1 MNAFTPVSGT
11 EVGGSPARKAAAA
24 QLGYMNPV
32 LTHVPDHLSLHTEQD
47 ESLDP
52 VTFEIIRSKL
62 ANINIDHG
70 ETIRRISGSMPVAEG
85 NDYNASIT
93 TELGEGTA
101 FGAHNWFFAGYADL
115 GIRWILEF
123 RSQSDGIADGD
134 VFIHN
139 DPWVGTNHQ
148 NDAAVMAPVF
158 WEGKLF
164 AWIYNSAHQ
173 QDMGGPTPG
182 SMPSQAR
189 TVFEESN
196 CIPPVKIVEKGAVRE
211 DILDFW
217 TRRTRAPT
225 TSSLEVKSQL
235 AGAKLARD
243 RLLEV
248 ISRYGP
254 AKVKRAM
261 YKTIAD
267 AAEIV
272 GQRLRQI
279 PDGVWADERYIG
291 VTAEDNRT
299 TPYRLCIQFEKRGD
313 RLRITNRHTSPAGP
327 GVNFTAGAFRG
338 CVLNGLFHILGFD
351 IDLCGAGLLRQLDFD
366 LTPGLVN
373 SATYPTAVSSSAGT
387 MSTVVQSFCLA
398 SKMVSG
404 VPGLA
409 THSAASNSLHTMGAC
424 FSMDGTDRFGN
435 FFKTTILDLMAGGSG
450 AYSDH
455 DAIDHAG
462 SATGINHPI
471 PDIELVE
478 RRLPVLALF
487 RRADQ
492 STSGPGRF
500 RGSPALVSAYIG
512 HGSNMIEGS
521 GNGVSSALPL
531 GIGLDGAP
539 PSTAGGVFV
548 SRDTGCKQVLAQG
561 RVPASL
567 ADLEQ
572 AGAEFANASITSL
585 PFGADDIALVVSN
598 AGAGFGDPL
607 ERDPAMVA
615 RDVAHRR
622 LTAAD
627 AASKYGVVVTSSY
640 ELDVA
645 ATEARRHAIRDERV
659 ARSRAPR
666 QPEPGRSDPSSDEVQ
681 PVLHSVGMNRDHL
694 FCLKCGHN
702 LAPRQGQYR
711 QGCREF
717 DQPLDECIAHYERY
731 QFESEDAFVVRTYVC
746 PGCHGSLDSQVC
758 KASDGPYKDF
768 RSLT

>member
-1 MNAFTPVSGT
+1 MNSINAFQPDAGT
-11 EVGGSPARKAAAA
+11 LARKNASF
-24 QLGYMNPV
+24 LNGYLEPDLQRV
-32 LTHVPDHLSLHTEQD
+32 AEHVRLHTEQD
-47 ESLDP
+47 ETLDP
-52 VTFEIIRSKL
+52 VTYEIIRSKL

-85 NDYNASIT
+85 NDYNASIA

-115 GIRWILEF
+115 AIRWVLEF
-123 RSQSDGIADGD
+123 RSQSNGINEGD
-134 VFIHN
+134 IFIHN

-158 WEGKLF
+158 WDGKLF

-182 SMPSQAR
+182 SMTPLAS

-196 CIPPVKIVEKGAVRE
+196 CIPPIKIVEKGALRD
-211 DILDFW
+211 DILDLW
-217 TRRTRAPT
+217 TRRTRAPA

-243 RLLEV
+243 RLIEV
-248 ISRYGP
+248 IARYGP
-254 AKVKRAM
+254 DKVKRAM

-267 AAEIV
+267 AAQLV
-272 GQRLRQI
+272 GRRLELI
-279 PDGVWADERYIG
+279 PDGIWADERYIG
-291 VTAEDNRT
+291 VTAADGQT
-299 TPYRLCIQFEKRGD
+299 TPYRLCIQFEKRGP
-313 RLRITNRHTSPAGP
+313 RLKVSNRGTSPSGP

-351 IDLCGAGLLRQLDFD
+351 IDLCGAGLLRCLDFE

-404 VPGLA
+404 VPELA
-409 THSAASNSLHTMGAC
+409 SHAAASNSLHTMSAA
-424 FSMDGTDRFGN
+424 FSMGGLDRFGN
-435 FFKTTILDLMAGGSG
+435 FFLTTILDLMAGGSG

-487 RRADQ
+487 RREDH
-492 STSGPGRF
+492 STSGAGRY
-500 RGSPALVSAYIG
+500 RGSPAVVSAYVG
-512 HGSNMIEGS
+512 HGSDQIQGS

-531 GIGLDGAP
+531 GVGLDGAP
-539 PSTAGGVFV
+539 PSTAGGVFIG
-548 SRDTGCKQVLAQG
+548 RATRCKETLAQG
-561 RVPASL
+561 KVPASL
-567 ADLEQ
+567 DGLVE
-572 AGAEFANASITSL
+572 AGADFQHASIVST
-585 PFGADDIALVVSN
+585 PFGPDDVALVVSN

-607 ERDPAMVA
+607 ERDPNAVA
-615 RDVAHRR
+615 NDVAVRR
-622 LTAAD
+622 LTSED
-627 AASKYGVVVTSSY
+627 AARKYGVVVKP
-640 ELDVA
+640 DGHPDPA
-645 ATEARRHAIRDERV
+645 ATDRKRRDIAQAR
-659 ARSRAPR
+659 ARCSRPPR
-666 QPEPGRSDPSSDEVQ
+666 MPVSGRSDPAGHDAR
-681 PVLHSVGMNRDHL
+681 PVLHSVAMNDAHL
-694 FCLKCGHN
+694 FCRKCGQH
-702 LAPRQGQYR
+702 LAARGGQYR
-711 QGCREF
+711 LGCREL
-717 DQPLDECIAHYERY
+717 DQELDQHIPMYDRY
-731 QFESEDAFVVRTYVC
+731 GLRSKEAFVVRTYVC
-746 PGCHGSLDSQVC
+746 PGCNGAVDAHICNRND
-758 KASDGPYKDF
+758 DPYVDF
-768 RSLT
+768 STV

>member
-1 MNAFTPVSGT
+1 MSTTTYNPDIQ
-11 EVGGSPARKAAAA
+11 ARKTAAA
-24 QLGYMNPV
+24 QFGYLNPV
-32 LTHVPDHLSLHTEQD
+32 LSQVEDHIALHTDQD
-47 ESLDP
+47 DSLDP
-52 VTFEIIRSKL
+52 VTYEIIRSKL
-62 ANINIDHG
+62 GNINIDHG

-85 NDYNASIT
+85 NDYNASIA

-115 GIRWILEF
+115 AIRWVLEF
-123 RSQSDGIADGD
+123 RAHTVGVNDGD

-158 WEGKLF
+158 WDGKLF

-182 SMPSQAR
+182 SMTPLAR
-189 TVFEESN
+189 TVFEESD
-196 CIPPVKIVEKGAVRE
+196 CIPPVKIVANGVLQD

-261 YKTIAD
+261 HKTIVD
-267 AAEIV
+267 AAQIV

-291 VTAEDNRT
+291 VTGADNWT

-313 RLRITNRHTSPAGP
+313 RLRITNRGTSPSGP

-404 VPGLA
+404 VPELSS
-409 THSAASNSLHTMGAC
+409 HSAASNSLHTMSAA
-424 FSMDGTDRFGN
+424 FSMDGLDRFGN

-487 RRADQ
+487 RREDH
-492 STSGPGRF
+492 STSGPGRY
-500 RGSPALVSAYIG
+500 RGSPALISAYIG
-512 HGSNMIEGS
+512 HGSNSIEGS

-531 GIGLDGAP
+531 GIGLAGAP
-539 PSTAGGVFV
+539 PSTAGGVFI
-548 SRDTGCKQVLAQG
+548 SRDTTCNEVLTG
-561 RVPASL
+561 GKVPSSL
-567 ADLEQ
+567 EDLEA

-585 PFGADDIALVVSN
+585 PFGRDDVALVVSN

-607 ERDPAMVA
+607 ERDAQVVA
-615 RDVAHRR
+615 RDVAGGR
-622 LTAAD
+622 LTAED
-627 AASKYGVVVTSSY
+627 AARKYGVVVGADGS
-640 ELDVA
+640 LNGA
-645 ATEARRHAIRDERV
+645 ATDQRRQAIAEERAV
-659 ARSRAPR
+659 RSRDPR
-666 QPEPGRSDPSSDEVQ
+666 QPVSGKSDPSGGEVRS
-681 PVLHSVGMNRDHL
+681 VLHGVAMNHDHL
-694 FCLKCGHN
+694 FCRKCGQN
-702 LAPRQGQYR
+702 LAERSGQYR
-711 QGCREF
+711 HGCREL
-717 DQPLDECIAHYERY
+717 DQRLDECIDHYERY
-731 QFESEDAFVVRTYVC
+731 QFQSKDQFVVRTYVC
-746 PGCHGSLDSQVC
+746 PGCHASLDAEIC
-758 KASDGPYKDF
+758 KQHDHPYEDF
-768 RSLT
+768 RCLE

>member
-1 MNAFTPVSGT
+1 MSASNYNADLQ
-11 EVGGSPARKAAAA
+11 ARKNAAA
-24 QLGYMNPV
+24 QFGYMSPV
-32 LTHVPDHLSLHTEQD
+32 LSNVEESIPLHHDQD
-47 ESLDP
+47 ESLDAI
-52 VTFEIIRSKL
+52 TYEIIRSKL
-62 ANINIDHG
+62 GNINIDHG

-85 NDYNASIT
+85 NDYNASIA

-115 GIRWILEF
+115 AIRWVLEF
-123 RSQSDGIADGD
+123 RANSVGVNDGD

-158 WEGKLF
+158 WDGKLF

-182 SMPSQAR
+182 SMTPLAR
-189 TVFEESN
+189 TVFEESD
-196 CIPPVKIVEKGAVRE
+196 CIPPVKIVDRGVLRD
-211 DILDFW
+211 DIMDFW
-217 TRRTRAPT
+217 TRRTRAPA

-261 YKTIAD
+261 YKTITD
-267 AAEIV
+267 AAEMV
-272 GQRLRQI
+272 GQRLQSI

-291 VTAEDNRT
+291 VTGPDNWT
-299 TPYRLCIQFEKRGD
+299 TAYRLCIQFEKRGD
-313 RLRITNRHTSPAGP
+313 RLRITNRGSSPSGP

-351 IDLCGAGLLRQLDFD
+351 IDLCGAGLLRQLDFE

-404 VPGLA
+404 VPSLA
-409 THSAASNSLHTMGAC
+409 SHSAASNSLHTMSAA
-424 FSMDGTDRFGN
+424 FSMDGLDRFGN

-462 SATGINHPI
+462 SSTGINHPI

-487 RRADQ
+487 RREDH
-492 STSGPGRF
+492 STSGQGRY
-500 RGSPALVSAYIG
+500 RGSPALISAYIG
-512 HGSNMIEGS
+512 HGSNSIEGS

-531 GIGLDGAP
+531 GTGLDGAP
-539 PSTAGGVFV
+539 PSTAGGVFIT
-548 SRDTGCKQVLAQG
+548 RDTRCKTALANG
-561 RVPASL
+561 KVPASL
-567 ADLEQ
+567 ADLEG
-572 AGAEFANASITSL
+572 AGADFENASSVSM
-585 PFGADDIALVVSN
+585 PFGHDDVALVVSN

-607 ERDPAMVA
+607 ERDAEAVA
-615 RDVAHRR
+615 LDVASGR
-622 LTAAD
+622 LSADD
-627 AASKYGVVVTSSY
+627 AARKYGVVVG
-640 ELDVA
+640 EDGALAAD
-645 ATEARRHAIRDERV
+645 ATEHARRTIKDERA

-666 QPEPGRSDPSSDEVQ
+666 HPVSGTSDQ
-681 PVLHSVGMNRDHL
+681 NAAGTRLVLNSVGMTDHHL
-694 FCLKCGHN
+694 FCRKCGQN
-702 LAPRQGQYR
+702 LAAREGQYR
-711 QGCREF
+711 LGCKEL
-717 DQPLDECIAHYERY
+717 DQPLDECIAHYSRY
-731 QFESEDAFVVRTYVC
+731 RFQSKDEFVVRTYIC
-746 PGCHGSLDSQVC
+746 PNCSGSLDSHIC
-758 KASDGPYKDF
+758 KKEDHPYEDF
-768 RSLT
+768 RFLT

>member
-1 MNAFTPVSGT
+1 MSTTTHNPDIQ
-11 EVGGSPARKAAAA
+11 ARKTAAA
-24 QLGYMNPV
+24 QFGYLNPV
-32 LTHVPDHLSLHTEQD
+32 LSQVEDHITLHTDQD
-47 ESLDP
+47 DSLDP
-52 VTFEIIRSKL
+52 VTYEIIRSKL
-62 ANINIDHG
+62 GNINIDHG

-85 NDYNASIT
+85 NDYNASIA

-115 GIRWILEF
+115 AIRWVLEF
-123 RSQSDGIADGD
+123 RAQTVGVNDGD

-158 WEGKLF
+158 WDGKLF

-182 SMPSQAR
+182 SMTPLAR
-189 TVFEESN
+189 TVFEESD
-196 CIPPVKIVEKGAVRE
+196 CIPPVKIVANGVLQD

-267 AAEIV
+267 AAQIV
-272 GQRLRQI
+272 GQRLEEI

-291 VTAEDNRT
+291 VTGEDNRT
-299 TPYRLCIQFEKRGD
+299 TAYRLCIQFEKRGD
-313 RLRITNRHTSPAGP
+313 RLRITNRGTSPTGP

-338 CVLNGLFHILGFD
+338 CVLNGLFHVLGFD
-351 IDLCGAGLLRQLDFD
+351 IDLCGAGLLRQLDFE
-366 LTPGLVN
+366 LTPGLIN
-373 SATYPTAVSSSAGT
+373 AATYPAAVSSSVGT
-387 MSTVVQSFCLA
+387 MSTVVQSYCLG

-404 VPGLA
+404 VPGLSS
-409 THSAASNSLHTMGAC
+409 HSAASHSLHTMSAA
-424 FSMDGTDRFGN
+424 FNMDGIDRFGN
-435 FFKTTILDLMAGGSG
+435 FFKTTILDLIAGGSG
-450 AYSDH
+450 GYSDH
-455 DAIDHAG
+455 DAIDHSGNAAG
-462 SATGINHPI
+462 SSHPI

-487 RRADQ
+487 RREDH
-492 STSGPGRF
+492 STSGPGRY
-500 RGSPALVSAYIG
+500 RGSPALISAYIG
-512 HGSNMIEGS
+512 HGSNSIEGS

-531 GIGLDGAP
+531 GMGLDGAP
-539 PSTAGGVFV
+539 PSTAGGAFV
-548 SRDTGCKQVLAQG
+548 ARDTGCKQILARG

-567 ADLEQ
+567 DDLEA
-572 AGAEFANASITSL
+572 AGADFANTSTINL
-585 PFGADDIALVVSN
+585 PFGADDVALVISN

-607 ERDPAMVA
+607 ERDPAAVA

-627 AASKYGVVVTSSY
+627 AAHKYGVVVTPAGES
-640 ELDVA
+640 DIA
-645 ATEARRHAIRDERV
+645 ATEAMRLSVREKRA
-659 ARSRAPR
+659 AQSRSPR
-666 QPEPGRSDPSSDEVQ
+666 QPESGQSDPSGGDVRA
-681 PVLHSVGMNRDHL
+681 VLHSIGMNREHL

-702 LAPRQGQYR
+702 LAPREGQYR

-717 DQPLDECIAHYERY
+717 DQPLDAFIAHYDRY

-746 PGCHGSLDSQVC
+746 PGCHGSLDAHVC
-758 KASDGPYKDF
+758 KASDLPYEDF
-768 RSLT
+768 RCMN